1 MGEIKAILVG
11 VSDYSQ
17 FSNANMRNLPLCIN
31 DIMFMEFALVKG
43 LSVKPEN
50 IVKLGENG
58 IVTGGEFVR
67 TIQLIISS
75 VNQEDTLLFY
85 FSGHGGT
92 FEKIGHCFALSNQLV
107 STQAII
113 DCINL
118 CQAKNKWIILDSC
131 MSGNFMLSP
140 IEELN
145 QDMWIDGFYEKGCT
159 VFSSCKAEQFSG
171 FSPDKPSSL
180 FTTFLFEALMS
191 RFLIKDG
198 KKSLNDIADYLR
210 LRAQSWNEQHPTHP
224 QTPIIRSNVGGTIM
238 FEVEEFKPYLS
249 TKYIANHDDYIIY
262 DVEPTHNSIAKRYSV
277 KVILK
282 YPVTKIEL
290 SHINHGI
297 VKELSDVEVFNS
309 AMSESRWK
317 GNKPNIVF
325 CYYGYDDTD
334 IINNN
339 YAFRTIWVDSTQDR
353 NWWYKKTNES
363 EIINDTQIVTI
374 SYYDMMRRFNINH
387 TATSDEL
394 IHRTKEIISSMINLA
409 EKFIRNF
416 AEVENE
422 EATEEQFIQIIKPV
436 LQEIEKLYFEESDL
450 DIPPNDLHEWSQRCT
465 CIAATIHDFCIYYS
479 DKYITSRTSVNRK
492 QCVKMTIKRYYQD
505 LELLKETEAIC
516 FSRH

>member
-1 MGEIKAILVG
+1 
-11 VSDYSQ
+11 
-17 FSNANMRNLPLCIN
+17 
-31 DIMFMEFALVKG
+31 
-43 LSVKPEN
+43 
-50 IVKLGENG
+50 
-58 IVTGGEFVR
+58 
-67 TIQLIISS
+67 
-75 VNQEDTLLFY
+75 
-85 FSGHGGT
+85 
-92 FEKIGHCFALSNQLV
+92 
-107 STQAII
+107 
-113 DCINL
+113 
-118 CQAKNKWIILDSC
+118 
-131 MSGNFMLSP
+131 
-140 IEELN
+140 
-145 QDMWIDGFYEKGCT
+145 
-159 VFSSCKAEQFSG
+159 
-171 FSPDKPSSL
+171 
-180 FTTFLFEALMS
+180 
-191 RFLIKDG
+191 
-198 KKSLNDIADYLR
+198 
-210 LRAQSWNEQHPTHP
+210 
-224 QTPIIRSNVGGTIM
+224 M

-262 DVEPTHNSIAKRYSV
+262 DVEPTHNNIAKRYSV

-374 SYYDMMRRFNINH
+374 SYYDIMRRFNINH
-387 TATSDEL
+387 TATSDKL

-422 EATEEQFIQIIKPV
+422 EATEEQFIQIIQPV